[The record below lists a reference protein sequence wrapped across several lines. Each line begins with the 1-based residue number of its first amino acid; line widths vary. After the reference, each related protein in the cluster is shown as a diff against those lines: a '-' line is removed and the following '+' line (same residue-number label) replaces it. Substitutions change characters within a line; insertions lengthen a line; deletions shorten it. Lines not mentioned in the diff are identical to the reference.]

1 MEKKGFSL
9 FHLPLPVRVVGLL
22 IIGFALGFA
31 FPKNTLIHYVFISG
45 TIFPKTVVTLCAF
58 LIFNLL
64 AGGMAKLSLFHKEKA
79 GRLFGI
85 ILAMYVLMG
94 GVSLIYVTVWL
105 HFLAHLPSSLPGV
118 VVPGALAWIVEIG
131 HTFTHVMSQQ
141 PLLQALAGAMFFGW
155 LCARVP
161 SLHRI
166 AYGFIAV
173 GDHILWAFKKIIW
186 YYPIM
191 IGCLAIGIPMKFGA
205 KGMLLYAQ
213 AVMWIAIVTCI
224 WSLIMIVITLLFTK
238 RTFKQVISYYATVW
252 PTGFGTGGSYDTLA
266 VNVVSAETDLGLHQE
281 IAEISIVFG
290 TVLNKNCA
298 TMSVFVVT
306 IAVCRMLNIPLSLS
320 ELVMMIAPV
329 MILGL
334 ESPGIPG
341 GAGYFMSPIV
351 GVLLGAPNMSVFV
364 TTFIAVYSG
373 LVPMFSTAANTT
385 DDGVVGAFLQDVF
398 GRFIWGDKPLVHP
411 QVEEVL

>member
-1 MEKKGFSL
+1 
-9 FHLPLPVRVVGLL
+9 
-22 IIGFALGFA
+22 
-31 FPKNTLIHYVFISG
+31 
-45 TIFPKTVVTLCAF
+45 
-58 LIFNLL
+58 
-64 AGGMAKLSLFHKEKA
+64 
-79 GRLFGI
+79 
-85 ILAMYVLMG
+85 
-94 GVSLIYVTVWL
+94 
-105 HFLAHLPSSLPGV
+105 
-118 VVPGALAWIVEIG
+118 
-131 HTFTHVMSQQ
+131 
-141 PLLQALAGAMFFGW
+141 
-155 LCARVP
+155 
-161 SLHRI
+161 
-166 AYGFIAV
+166 
-173 GDHILWAFKKIIW
+173 
-186 YYPIM
+186 
-191 IGCLAIGIPMKFGA
+191 
-205 KGMLLYAQ
+205 
-213 AVMWIAIVTCI
+213 
-224 WSLIMIVITLLFTK
+224 
-238 RTFKQVISYYATVW
+238 
-252 PTGFGTGGSYDTLA
+252 
-266 VNVVSAETDLGLHQE
+266 LHQE

-298 TMSVFVVT
+298 TMSVFAVT

-373 LVPMFSTAANTT
+373 LVPMFSTAGNTT